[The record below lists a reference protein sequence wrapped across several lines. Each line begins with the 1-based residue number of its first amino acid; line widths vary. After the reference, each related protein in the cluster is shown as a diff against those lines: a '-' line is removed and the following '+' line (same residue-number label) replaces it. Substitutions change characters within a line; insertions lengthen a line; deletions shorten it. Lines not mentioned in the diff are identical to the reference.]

1 MPLPEGKPNVA
12 AMRFGLFTLV
22 LAAALARPLAAQD
35 VALLD
40 ERVARLA
47 ATVEALEVAFDS
59 QKRQLAALTEQLQQ
73 LRAEAARSA
82 GRNPSYD
89 DLQKLADRLAEVDR
103 KRVADNEQILKALE
117 ELRKLP
123 VGTAPTRPASPRAAE
138 REPER
143 PAPALR
149 AEQAIE
155 HTVGRGQS
163 ISQIVAAFNADA
175 RRQGFKPLTVDEV
188 MRFNGI
194 TDARRLREGQ
204 KLQLPLV
211 KE

>member
-1 MPLPEGKPNVA
+1 MPLRKRKPNVPSVRPA
-12 AMRFGLFTLV
+12 LLWLI
-22 LAAALARPLAAQD
+22 LAAVAAAPLRAQDAALLEERLARLT
-35 VALLD
+35 
-40 ERVARLA
+40 

-59 QKRQLAALTEQLQQ
+59 QKRQIAALTEQLQQ

-82 GRNPSYD
+82 GRSPSYD
-89 DLQKLADRLAEVDR
+89 DLQKLAEKLAEVDG
-103 KRVADNEQILKALE
+103 KRGADNEQTLRAPGA
-117 ELRKLP
+117 LRKP
-123 VGTAPTRPASPRAAE
+123 PAAAARPAPRPPE
-138 REPER
+138 REPDR
-143 PAPALR
+143 APPALR
-149 AEQAIE
+149 ADQAIE

-163 ISQIVAAFNADA
+163 ISQIVSAFNADA

-204 KLQLPLV
+204 KLQLPLL

>member
-1 MPLPEGKPNVA
+1 MPSVRPALLWLILAAVA
-12 AMRFGLFTLV
+12 AAPLR
-22 LAAALARPLAAQD
+22 AQDAALLE
-35 VALLD
+35 
-40 ERVARLA
+40 ERLARLT

-59 QKRQLAALTEQLQQ
+59 QKRQIAALTEQLQQ

-82 GRNPSYD
+82 GRSPSYD
-89 DLQKLADRLAEVDR
+89 DLQKLAEKLAEVDR

-117 ELRKLP
+117 DLRKLP
-123 VGTAPTRPASPRAAE
+123 AAAARTAPRTPE
-138 REPER
+138 REPDR
-143 PAPALR
+143 APPALR
-149 AEQAIE
+149 ADQAIE

-163 ISQIVAAFNADA
+163 ISQIVSAFNADA

-204 KLQLPLV
+204 KLQLPLL

>member
-1 MPLPEGKPNVA
+1 MPLPEGNPNVA
-12 AMRFGLFTLV
+12 GMRPALMLLA
-22 LAAALARPLAAQD
+22 LAAGLMAPLRAQD
-35 VALLD
+35 VAVLD
-40 ERVARLA
+40 ERVARLT

-73 LRAEAARSA
+73 LRAELARSA

-89 DLQKLADRLAEVDR
+89 DLQKLADKVAEVDR

-123 VGTAPTRPASPRAAE
+123 AAAAARPAPRAPE
-138 REPER
+138 REPDR
-143 PAPALR
+143 AGPALR
-149 AEQAIE
+149 ADQAIE

-163 ISQIVAAFNADA
+163 ISQIVAAFNTDA

>member
-1 MPLPEGKPNVA
+1 MRPALLWLILAAVA
-12 AMRFGLFTLV
+12 AAPLR
-22 LAAALARPLAAQD
+22 AQDAALLE
-35 VALLD
+35 
-40 ERVARLA
+40 ERLARLT

-59 QKRQLAALTEQLQQ
+59 QKRQIAALTEQLQQ

-82 GRNPSYD
+82 GRSPSYD
-89 DLQKLADRLAEVDR
+89 DLQKLAEKLAEVDR

-117 ELRKLP
+117 DLRKLP
-123 VGTAPTRPASPRAAE
+123 AAAARTAPRTPE
-138 REPER
+138 REPDR
-143 PAPALR
+143 APPALR
-149 AEQAIE
+149 ADQAIE

-163 ISQIVAAFNADA
+163 ISQIVSAFNADA

-204 KLQLPLV
+204 KLQLPLL